1 LTVHAGR
8 KAMLALLSN
17 VGGAVLG
24 YGALLLIGRYFAPGA
39 YGSYLFAM
47 SATGVLALVSNLGI
61 GTAHQRHVAQGTDPG
76 QALGVLVRLRVLFAL
91 AVTSIAALAYGLWW
105 LAGGGALTD
114 ATTPLVLGL
123 AVVMQVLS
131 GSRQVLLDTWAGQQR
146 VHRVEAV
153 RQLDTA
159 LVLLLLGNAA
169 LLLAHLT
176 GRWEVLPG
184 IGAFWAG
191 LLGLDGPLTLP
202 EQALL
207 LAGCYIAAKTLSLAF
222 AWAWSWRD
230 RVRLAPWDRGLA
242 RSYLRLAAPFALTGA
257 LVVVIQYTDTLMIGF
272 FWTNTEVGLY
282 GTAQKIASLCLLGA
296 SAVGAVLFPR
306 FAQLHARQDLE
317 GERATFRT
325 AQRYLMLLV
334 VPLAAA
340 MVTLAPQGVHIAVG
354 DPYLGSAEPLR
365 FLALWALVIAMEQPM
380 SSRFMSG
387 GHASLLVRATA
398 LNLVLNVALNLWL
411 IPRWGLG
418 LGPAGAAIAT
428 LASTSASY
436 VYLRAQS
443 RRVHGTSWVDLHQVR
458 ILVAGVAA
466 GAFWWGSLNWL
477 GPGLFDRAWEL
488 LGWAALGGLVFL
500 GALLVLGELHRGDR
514 AFLRKVL
521 HPAALLD
528 ELKGRS

>member
-1 LTVHAGR
+1 
-8 KAMLALLSN
+8 MLALLSN

-76 QALGVLVRLRVLFAL
+76 QALGVLVRLRMLFAL
-91 AVTSIAALAYGLWW
+91 AVTALAALAYGIWW
-105 LAGGGALTD
+105 LAGGGILTD

-123 AVVMQVLS
+123 AMLMQILS

-169 LLLAHLT
+169 LLLAHLS

-184 IGAFWAG
+184 IGAFWADR
-191 LLGLDGPLTLP
+191 LSLDGPLDVP
-202 EQALL
+202 QQALL
-207 LAGCYIAAKTLSLAF
+207 LVGCYIVAKVVSLAF
-222 AWAWSWRD
+222 AWVWSWRD
-230 RVRLAPWDRGLA
+230 RVRLAPWDRELA

-296 SAVGAVLFPR
+296 AAVGGVLFPR
-306 FAQLHARQDLE
+306 FSQLQARKDHE
-317 GERATFRT
+317 GEATTFRT

-334 VPLAAA
+334 VPLAAG
-340 MVTLAPQGVHIAVG
+340 MVALAPQGVHIAVG
-354 DPYLGSAEPLR
+354 DPYLGSAAPLR

-387 GHASLLVRATA
+387 GHASLLVRATT
-398 LNLVLNVALNLWL
+398 LNLVLNVLLNLWL
-411 IPRWGLG
+411 IPRWGAG
-418 LGPAGAAIAT
+418 LGPTGAAIAT
-428 LASTSASY
+428 LSSTWASY

-443 RRVHGTSWVDLHQVR
+443 RRIHGTAWVDLHQVR

-466 GAFWWGSLNWL
+466 GAFWWGALRTL
-477 GPGLFDRAWEL
+477 GPALFDRAWEL
-488 LGWAALGGLVFL
+488 AGWGLL
-500 GALLVLGELHRGDR
+500 GALVYAAALFVLGELHRGDR
-514 AFLRKVL
+514 DFLRKVL
-521 HPAALLD
+521 HPSALMD
-528 ELKGRS
+528 EMKGR